1 VIDEWGAL
9 SPHFSLSQRTK
20 GESMKVLGGLTM
32 FGGLDM
38 QGNALSHVV
47 LGDDSAGVQYAV
59 PNRVAVVDGRLLFA
73 IAYGQSV
80 LWVPLLQ
87 ERNTYIH
94 QQDSASAVWTV
105 PHGMNS
111 AKVIVQVYNSDNQ
124 LVVPDS
130 VEGID
135 ADTVEITFAQATTG
149 HAIIM
154 IGNLDGMT
162 KPDVAYEM
170 EVDVATTEVTVNH
183 MLGYAPII
191 RFITSDGFE
200 LLPSS
205 VQHTTTNQTVLT
217 FTNAVTGTVL
227 CM

>member
-1 VIDEWGAL
+1 
-9 SPHFSLSQRTK
+9 
-20 GESMKVLGGLTM
+20 M
-32 FGGLDM
+32 FGGLNM
-38 QGNALSHVV
+38 QGNPLSHVV

-59 PNRVAVVDGRLLFA
+59 PNRVAVIDGRLLFA

-94 QQDSASAVWTV
+94 QQDVAGAVWTV

-135 ADTVEITFAQATTG
+135 ADTVEITFSQAVTG
-149 HAIIM
+149 HAIVM
-154 IGNLDGMT
+154 IGNLDGLT
-162 KPDVAYEM
+162 KPDVAFQLD
-170 EVDVATTEVTVNH
+170 VTVATTEVTVDH
-183 MLGYAPII
+183 VLGYAPII
-191 RFITSDGFE
+191 RFITTDGYE
-200 LLPSS
+200 VLPSS
-205 VQHTTTNQTVLT
+205 VQHTTNNQTVLT

>member
-1 VIDEWGAL
+1 
-9 SPHFSLSQRTK
+9 
-20 GESMKVLGGLTM
+20 MKVIGGLTM

-94 QQDSASAVWTV
+94 QQDAASAVWTV

-111 AKVIVQVYNSDNQ
+111 AKVIVQVYNSQNQ
-124 LVVPDS
+124 LVVPDNI
-130 VEGID
+130 EGID
-135 ADTVEITFAQATTG
+135 SDTVEVTFAEAITG
-149 HAIIM
+149 HAIVM

-162 KPDVAYEM
+162 KPDVAYELP
-170 EVDVATTEVTVNH
+170 VTVASAQITVDH
-183 MLGYAPII
+183 VLGYAPVI
-191 RFITSDGFE
+191 RFITTDGFE
-200 LLPSS
+200 LLPQS

-217 FTNAVTGTVL
+217 FTSPVTGTVL